1 MNWLVRIGPDVRAGG
16 LQTPARFLLLPLHWH
31 EGRSLIVGELAPRM
45 AVFGLDARST
55 DPLAGVLRLSTCSL
69 WPKGRSS
76 PCSLFAKRKKLRV
89 APVPLRA
96 FDRRCAR
103 RSPEDVGSEG
113 MSEPCPT
120 KGMLDLF
127 FACNN
132 KHTIKYLFIH

>member
-1 MNWLVRIGPDVRAGG
+1 MNWLVRIELDVRAGG
-16 LQTPARFLLLPLHWH
+16 LPTPARFFILPLHWH
-31 EGRSLIVGELAPRM
+31 EGRSLIAGKPVSRRVACGLA
-45 AVFGLDARST
+45 ARSSV
-55 DPLAGVLRLSTCSL
+55 PLASVLRLSTCSL

-76 PCSLFAKRKKLRV
+76 PCSLFAKCKKLRV

-103 RSPEDVGSEG
+103 RSPENVGSEG

-127 FACNN
+127 FALNN
-132 KHTIKYLFIH
+132 K

>member
-1 MNWLVRIGPDVRAGG
+1 MNWLVRIGLDVRAGG
-16 LQTPARFLLLPLHWH
+16 LPTPARFLLLPLYWH
-31 EGRSLIVGELAPRM
+31 EGRSLIAGKLSSGKTAC
-45 AVFGLDARST
+45 GLDARST
-55 DPLAGVLRLSTCSL
+55 DPLADALRLSTCSL

-127 FACNN
+127 FGNNN
-132 KHTIKYLFIH
+132 K